1 MALKVFRVDGAEAQ
15 EIVGTTVQLERDLQ
29 TYIERNMSAL
39 LGVRFLATEVYTGP
53 LHAGRIDSLGLDE
66 DGSPVV
72 VEYKRTRDENVINQ
86 ALFYLAWLRDHPG
99 DFEALVAQRLGAE
112 AVAEVDWTSPRIIC
126 IAAEFSRYDV
136 HAIGEMNRRIDLVR
150 YRKFGD
156 GLLTLDL
163 LASVAGGVARSDG
176 GALPVP
182 RRTVGQ
188 RLEAAPD
195 DVRELYDDLDGRLLA
210 LGDVHSVQLKHYV
223 AYRRGGNLASV
234 KILARDRALRVF
246 LRLDPASVELEE
258 GFTRDVTDVGH
269 HGTGNLEVR
278 IASSADLD
286 RAEPLFRAA
295 YEAVA

>member
-1 MALKVFRVDGAEAQ
+1 MFRVDGAEAS
-15 EIVGTTVQLERDLQ
+15 EIIGSTVQLERHLQ
-29 TYIERNMSAL
+29 TYIERNMETL
-39 LGVRFLATEVYTGP
+39 LDVRFLDTEVYTGP

-72 VEYKRTRDENVINQ
+72 IEYKRTRDENVINQ
-86 ALFYLAWLRDHPG
+86 ALFYLSWLRDHPG
-99 DFEALVAQRLGAE
+99 DFEALVARRLGPD

-136 HAIGEMNRRIDLVR
+136 HAVGEMNRRIDLVR
-150 YRKFGD
+150 YRRFGD
-156 GLLTLDL
+156 DLLTLDL
-163 LASVAGGVARSDG
+163 LASVAGGATRNDSGGLSSAR
-176 GALPVP
+176 P
-182 RRTVGQ
+182 TVEQ
-188 RLEAAPD
+188 RLTAAPD
-195 DVRELYDDLDGRLLA
+195 DVRALYNDLDGRLLA

-223 AYRRGGNLASV
+223 SYRRGANFASAMV
-234 KILARDRALRVF
+234 LSRDRALLVY
-246 LRLDPASVELEE
+246 LHLDPTGVDLEV

-286 RAEPLFRAA
+286 RAEPLLRAA